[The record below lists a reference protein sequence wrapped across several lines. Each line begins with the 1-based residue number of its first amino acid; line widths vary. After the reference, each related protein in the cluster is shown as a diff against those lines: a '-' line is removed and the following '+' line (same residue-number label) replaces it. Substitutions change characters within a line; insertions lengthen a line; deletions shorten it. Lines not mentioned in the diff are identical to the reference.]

1 MGGAAPPP
9 RSLKEADTSHAHS
22 HAASLI
28 SPTQPAAPAKPATSL
43 VAKAATAV
51 AAAAVA
57 FTFATGAATAVD
69 QAALKKVVCARTPTA
84 KICLRGS
91 ANE

>member
-1 MGGAAPPP
+1 M
-9 RSLKEADTSHAHS
+9 T
-22 HAASLI
+22 
-28 SPTQPAAPAKPATSL
+28 
-43 VAKAATAV
+43 KAATAV